1 MISNLTLNI
10 INIMNKIKIMSVAL
24 LVAAISAIGLSS
36 TSAHHMSAYEDAWIN
51 IPETSPHLDM
61 VF

>member
-36 TSAHHMSAYEDAWIN
+36 TSAHHMSAYEDA
-51 IPETSPHLDM
+51 
-61 VF
+61 